1 MKIREAVSEHMIT
14 HLLNLCKKELSLTEL
29 PPIKFINEPNIP
41 GTASFGAFDGGG
53 IQVVT
58 LNRHPVD
65 VARTLAHE
73 LVHWH
78 QRVTGQELNGETGST
93 TENDANAIAGVILR
107 KFGEMYPQYFSEI
120 LP

>member
-1 MKIREAVSEHMIT
+1 MKIREAVAEHMLT
-14 HLLNLCKKELSLTEL
+14 HLINLCKKELGLTEL
-29 PPIKFINEPNIP
+29 PPIKLIDEPSVP
-41 GTASFGAFDGGG
+41 GTTSFGVFDGNA
-53 IQVVT
+53 IQVVQ

-78 QRVTGQELNGETGST
+78 QRVTGQELDGETGST

-107 KFGEMYPQYFSEI
+107 KFGEMYPQYFAEI